1 MVIAPESKI
10 SLATSRRISG
20 QKELLGSDGDA
31 IWERRSEGCFLF
43 FLLSVY
49 VYIYI
54 YQYIYIYIYSMCI
67 YLILSNTIIFK
78 EIHVCVSSKH
88 LVL

>member
-1 MVIAPESKI
+1 MVVIAPESKI

-54 YQYIYIYIYSMCI
+54 YISTYIYILYVYI
-67 YLILSNTIIFK
+67 SNII
-78 EIHVCVSSKH
+78 
-88 LVL
+88 